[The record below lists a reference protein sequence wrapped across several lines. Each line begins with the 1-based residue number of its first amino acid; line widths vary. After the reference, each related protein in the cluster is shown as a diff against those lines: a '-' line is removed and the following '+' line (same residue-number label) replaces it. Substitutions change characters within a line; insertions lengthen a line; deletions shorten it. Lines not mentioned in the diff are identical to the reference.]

1 MKKIL
6 LFSSLI
12 LCGFGMNAQSPIQKF
27 YQPQDWV
34 AYSIVQSAV
43 PLEQAT
49 SGANRNWNFSQL
61 TEVGTSEVRTS
72 APTVEELVIY
82 QHSTAVTTT
91 TSTLGTEDYNNK
103 IFSRTAGATVSIT
116 GANTSQIQLIYDMD
130 NATLGDF
137 PLHYGFTNSD
147 GISGTYHAEGGYSG
161 SFTGNSTT
169 TVDAYGTLT
178 VNVGDIPAL
187 TPVTRLKTTQNIIL
201 DYSFFPNVG
210 TVTQTIYSYY
220 RNDSALSTPI
230 FRSTHTN
237 INVPLMQIDYTT
249 ESLESF
255 QMQLLDNVDFQ
266 SSAFQIAPNPASEF
280 IYIQN
285 GNHDFIENIKI
296 TDCNGRFI
304 MEKIAS
310 ENSIDVSHLQSG
322 VYFAQIK
329 TDSGTFTKKIV
340 KK

>member
-1 MKKIL
+1 MKTTL
-6 LFSSLI
+6 LFSLFVFCSLE
-12 LCGFGMNAQSPIQKF
+12 MNAQAPIQKF

-43 PLEQAT
+43 PLDQAT

-61 TEVGTSEVRTS
+61 TEVGTSEVRTI
-72 APTVEELVIY
+72 APVTDELAIY
-82 QHSTAVTTT
+82 QHSTAVTITI
-91 TSTLGTEDYNNK
+91 STLGSEDYNNK
-103 IFSRTAGATVSIT
+103 IFSRTTGATVSIT

-161 SFTGNSTT
+161 TFSGNSTT
-169 TVDAYGTLT
+169 SVDAHGTLT

-237 INVPLMQIDYTT
+237 INVPLLQIDYTT

-255 QMQLLDNVDFQ
+255 QMQLLGNADFQ
-266 SSAFQIAPNPASEF
+266 STAFQIAPNPASDF

-285 GNHDFIENIKI
+285 GNHDFIQNIKI
-296 TDCNGRFI
+296 TDSNGRFI
-304 MEKIAS
+304 MEKIATG
-310 ENSIDVSHLQSG
+310 NSVDISQLQSG
-322 VYFAQIK
+322 IYFAQIK
-329 TDSGTFTKKIV
+329 TDSGTSIKKIV